1 MVDVARVLA
10 TLPTRPPTPPKES
23 NHNKTSKPLND
34 ASLVTSITR
43 RATLDTPDESPSSSA
58 DYLSNNSDKP
68 SKRVGFS
75 PWNKYHQPPS
85 NNKWVASPDGTI
97 KPLPPSKELKSL
109 KSILKPYDPL
119 IPTDP
124 TGAPHHAQANNFPA
138 MLDSV
143 TQQLAGVSR
152 SSRLDAYMTL
162 IGCLKAYDNVPDAQA
177 MAAKMD
183 LLAQFI
189 RRDVGAQVSETGSV
203 DSTLATQAL
212 KLLTIFLCTPNL
224 AETLPDDFRAFIVEK
239 SILTLEDHDMPKM
252 IVNHYMLLL
261 ATQKFRSKTM
271 TNDRVNRLLT
281 ALDKVTDHIKGNG
294 VIGQRLMVYQRL
306 LTQTRSLM
314 IARVG
319 DWIDHLFSGML
330 SSMRDVRARAISFGI
345 EAGLTLGTTPTVS
358 RVVMDVFN
366 REPPDGKKF
375 ADFISKRLNSM
386 VNTKEEGTHV
396 PQIWSVVVLFLR
408 SRRHQL
414 EHWEYMKTWLFII
427 QRCFNSS
434 DTQVKFQ
441 AHVAWNRLIFAICPD
456 TSTSPAMVTTL
467 RQPIVS
473 QLERKPSDRHA
484 KQTKQITYA
493 SYCTLLYYALRPS
506 ATHAQLDSF
515 WDTYVSRILPNC
527 LLTNESDTDY
537 ACRVLIALFGNTQP
551 SLWDESRAN
560 ENGPIK
566 PDELPR
572 LDPRWTRL
580 RAATVLKVFETILG
594 SASWQA
600 EGENEARIMQAWR
613 SFVRAIAD
621 AGNKEV
627 KVSMESMSAI
637 AHILRVIKCFWAQRQ
652 TQSGPNA
659 TPDTVVYLHRIRLLV
674 NAAMDCLGP
683 IPFTEKRLLQS
694 SQDSFEAAETPSSR
708 SARHNGVLR
717 SPVVCLVDFL
727 RSSVEAEP
735 QAVDAYRN
743 IATDLLQASIA
754 IASSRRSQ
762 LKALREW
769 MHLVSPDDPSSLRSN
784 IVIWQSIAECASTS
798 LSSGSL
804 PDNAANSPSLVGHEY
819 RDVVKVLEAGVKLGS
834 EEIASAWESLHQRL
848 HHIVKHEIG
857 GGATVLAVTE
867 PLAGVVQLEKLDH
880 DNSGLLLS
888 CATSI
893 VEHVSWPENR
903 QAVEHARKH
912 LWGPGPISHKSLSF
926 DPFDHLYTLVDHF
939 LNGAYTNFASISP
952 NATRRFI
959 AAVAS
964 LVSSC
969 PLSLKAIL
977 LKRIEKALAVW
988 IEDASGLL
996 SPSGIG
1002 SEQELYLTV
1011 CSPRNTMDIRLTV
1024 AMQVKRLWAVIVTA
1038 INSLPG
1044 KDNTLLQLLEN
1055 LMVSSFRSRHKSIV
1069 NESIMMWNRTFGA
1082 AEHLE
1087 YSADLRAAVL
1097 RLRSITEILV
1107 PGLPEENDIEVNI
1120 LRVTILYHD

>member
-1 MVDVARVLA
+1 MVDIARVLA
-10 TLPTRPPTPPKES
+10 TLPTRPPTPPRDS
-23 NHNKTSKPLND
+23 IFSKTSKPLSD
-34 ASLVTSITR
+34 ANLVTSIAH
-43 RATLDTPDESPSSSA
+43 RAALDTPEESPSSSA
-58 DYLSNNSDKP
+58 DYFTNNSDKT

-85 NNKWVASPDGTI
+85 SSKRTASPDGTV

-109 KSILKPYDPL
+109 KSILKPYDRLTPSDPSGA
-119 IPTDP
+119 IP
-124 TGAPHHAQANNFPA
+124 HAQADNFPA

-143 TQQLAGVSR
+143 TQQLAGTSR

-162 IGCLKAYDNVPDAQA
+162 IGCLKAYENVPEPQA
-177 MAAKMD
+177 MANKMD

-189 RRDVGAQVSETGSV
+189 RRDVCAQVPETGIV

-212 KLLTIFLCTPNL
+212 KLLTIFLWTPSL
-224 AETLPDDFRAFIVEK
+224 ADSLPDDFRAFVVEK
-239 SILTLEDHDMPKM
+239 SILTLEDPDMPKM
-252 IVNHYMLLL
+252 IINHYMHLL

-294 VIGQRLMVYQRL
+294 VVGQRLMVYQRL

-314 IARVG
+314 ISRVG

-330 SSMRDVRARAISFGI
+330 SSMKDVRARAITFGI
-345 EAGLTLGTTPTVS
+345 EAGLALGTTSTVS
-358 RVVMDVFN
+358 RAVMDVFN

-375 ADFISKRLNSM
+375 ADFVSKRLNSM

-396 PQIWSVVVLFLR
+396 PQVWSVVVLFLR

-473 QLERKPSDRHA
+473 QLERKSSDRHA
-484 KQTKQITYA
+484 RQTKQITYA

-515 WDTYVSRILPNC
+515 WDTYVSRTLPNC
-527 LLTNESDTDY
+527 FLSNKADTDY

-551 SLWDESRAN
+551 SVWNENRAN

-572 LDPRWTRL
+572 LDPKWTRL

-594 SASWQA
+594 SASWQK
-600 EGENEARIMQAWR
+600 EDEREAWVLQAWR

-627 KVSMESMSAI
+627 KVSMESMNAI
-637 AHILRVIKCFWAQRQ
+637 AHVLRVIKFFWAQRLAQ
-652 TQSGPNA
+652 PGPDPM
-659 TPDTVVYLHRIRLLV
+659 PDVPVYLHRIRLLV

-683 IPFTEKRLLQS
+683 IPFTERRLLQS

-708 SARHNGVLR
+708 SMRHNGVLR

-727 RSSVEAEP
+727 RSSAEAGPE
-735 QAVDAYRN
+735 AVDAYRK
-743 IATDLLQASIA
+743 ITTDLLQASLA
-754 IASSRRSQ
+754 ITSSRRSQ
-762 LKALREW
+762 LKGLREW
-769 MHLVSPDDPSSLRSN
+769 LLLILPDDAASPLSD
-784 IVIWQSIAECASTS
+784 IVIWQSIAECAITS
-798 LSSGSL
+798 LTSCGI
-804 PDNAANSPSLVGHEY
+804 PENAADSPSQVGHEY
-819 RDVVKVLEAGVKLGS
+819 RDVVKVLEVGVKLQS
-834 EEIASAWESLHQRL
+834 EGIASTWEKLHQNL
-848 HHIVKHEIG
+848 HRQVKYEIG
-857 GGATVLAVTE
+857 NGATVLADIE
-867 PLAGVVQLEKLDH
+867 PLAGVLQLEKLKH
-880 DNSGLLLS
+880 DASGLLLS
-888 CATSI
+888 CAASV
-893 VEHVSWPENR
+893 VEHVLWPENR
-903 QAVEHARKH
+903 QVVEHARRH
-912 LWGPGPISHKSLSF
+912 LWGPAPMSHKSLSF

-939 LNGAYTNFASISP
+939 LNDTYTNFSSISLI
-952 NATRRFI
+952 AITRLI

-964 LVSSC
+964 LISSC
-969 PLSLKAIL
+969 PLSLRAL
-977 LKRIEKALAVW
+977 LFKRIQKALAVW
-988 IEDASGLL
+988 IEDESGLL

-1002 SEQELYLTV
+1002 NQQNLYLTV
-1011 CSPRNTMDIRLTV
+1011 CSPRCSMNFRLTV
-1024 AMQVKRLWAVIVTA
+1024 AMQVKQLWAVIVTA
-1038 INSLPG
+1038 VDSLPG
-1044 KDNTLLQLLEN
+1044 KDTTLLQLLET
-1055 LMVSSFRSRHKSIV
+1055 LIVSSLRSRHRSIV
-1069 NESIMMWNRTFGA
+1069 NESIALWNRTFGV
-1082 AEHLE
+1082 AETLD
-1087 YSADLRAAVL
+1087 YSDGLRAALL
-1097 RLRSITEILV
+1097 RVRSVTDILV
-1107 PGLPEENDIEVNI
+1107 PGLSEEDDIEVD
-1120 LRVTILYHD
+1120 LSQVTILDHY

>member
-23 NHNKTSKPLND
+23 IFNKTTKPLSD
-34 ASLVTSITR
+34 ANLVTSIAH
-43 RATLDTPDESPSSSA
+43 RAALDTPDESPSSSA
-58 DYLSNNSDKP
+58 DYFTNNSDKT

-85 NNKWVASPDGTI
+85 SSKKISSPDGTI
-97 KPLPPSKELKSL
+97 KSLPPSKELRSL
-109 KSILKPYDPL
+109 KSILKPYDRI

-124 TGAPHHAQANNFPA
+124 SGTIHHAPADNFPA

-143 TQQLAGVSR
+143 TQQLAGTSR

-162 IGCLKAYDNVPDAQA
+162 IGCLKAYDNIPDPQA
-177 MAAKMD
+177 MAEKMD

-189 RRDVGAQVSETGSV
+189 RRDVCAQVPETGIV

-212 KLLTIFLCTPNL
+212 KLLTIFLWTPSL
-224 AETLPDDFRAFIVEK
+224 ADSLPDDFRAFIVEK
-239 SILTLEDHDMPKM
+239 SILTLEDHVMPKM
-252 IVNHYMLLL
+252 IVNHYMHLL

-271 TNDRVNRLLT
+271 TNDRINRLLT
-281 ALDKVTDHIKGNG
+281 SLDQVTDHIKGNG

-306 LTQTRSLM
+306 LAQTRSLM
-314 IARVG
+314 ITRVG

-330 SSMRDVRARAISFGI
+330 SSIKDVRARAIAFGI
-345 EAGLTLGTTPTVS
+345 EAGLALGTTPSVA
-358 RVVMDVFN
+358 RAVMDVFN
-366 REPPDGKKF
+366 REPPNGKKF
-375 ADFISKRLNSM
+375 ADFISKRLNFM

-396 PQIWSVVVLFLR
+396 PQVWSVVVLFLR

-473 QLERKPSDRHA
+473 QLERKTSDRHA

-527 LLTNESDTDY
+527 FLNNEADTDY

-551 SLWDESRAN
+551 SVWNENRAN

-572 LDPRWTRL
+572 LDPKWTRL
-580 RAATVLKVFETILG
+580 RAATVLNVFETILG
-594 SASWQA
+594 SASWLQ
-600 EGENEARIMQAWR
+600 EDGREARVMQAWR

-627 KVSMESMSAI
+627 KVSMELMSAI
-637 AHILRVIKCFWAQRQ
+637 AHILRVIKCFWAQRH
-652 TQSGPNA
+652 TQSGPDPM
-659 TPDTVVYLHRIRLLV
+659 PDVPVYLHRIRLLV

-708 SARHNGVLR
+708 SVRHNGVLR

-727 RSSVEAEP
+727 RSSAEAGPE
-735 QAVDAYRN
+735 AVDAYRK
-743 IATDLLQASIA
+743 ITTDLLQASLA
-754 IASSRRSQ
+754 IASSRRSR

-769 MHLVSPDDPSSLRSN
+769 MHLIAPDDVASLQWN
-784 IVIWQSIAECASTS
+784 IVIWQSITDCASAS
-798 LSSGSL
+798 LTSGSI
-804 PDNAANSPSLVGHEY
+804 PENAADSPALVGHEY
-819 RDVVKVLEAGVKLGS
+819 RDVVKVLEVGVKLRS
-834 EEIASAWESLHQRL
+834 EELALAWEGLHRNL
-848 HHIVKHEIG
+848 HHQVNNEIEN
-857 GGATVLAVTE
+857 GATVLAVTE
-867 PLAGVVQLEKLDH
+867 PLAGVLQLEKLEH
-880 DNSGLLLS
+880 ENSGLLLS
-888 CATSI
+888 CAAS
-893 VEHVSWPENR
+893 VLEHVLWPENR
-903 QAVEHARKH
+903 QVVEHARKH
-912 LWGPGPISHKSLSF
+912 LWGPAPMSHKSLSF
-926 DPFDHLYTLVDHF
+926 DPFDHLYTLIDHV
-939 LNGAYTNFASISP
+939 LNDAYTIFSSISP
-952 NATRRFI
+952 TAMTRLI
-959 AAVAS
+959 AAVS
-964 LVSSC
+964 SVVSSC
-969 PLSLKAIL
+969 PLSLRGIL
-977 LKRIEKALAVW
+977 LKRIQKALAVW
-988 IEDASGLL
+988 VEDASGLL
-996 SPSGIG
+996 SPSSIG
-1002 SEQELYLTV
+1002 NQHDLYLTV
-1011 CSPRNTMDIRLTV
+1011 CSPRDPKNFKLTV
-1024 AMQVKRLWAVIVTA
+1024 AMQVKQLWAVIATV
-1038 INSLPG
+1038 IDSLPG
-1044 KDNTLLQLLEN
+1044 KDSTMLQLLET
-1055 LMVSSFRSRHKSIV
+1055 LMVSSLRSRHKSIV
-1069 NESIMMWNRTFGA
+1069 NESIALWNRTFGV
-1082 AEHLE
+1082 AEYLE
-1087 YSADLRAAVL
+1087 YSDGLRAALL
-1097 RLRSITEILV
+1097 RVRSVTEILV
-1107 PGLPEENDIEVNI
+1107 PGLSEEDDIEVYVP
-1120 LRVTILYHD
+1120 RVTI